1 MPRPILID
9 GPQDLQAHW
18 FEQVHTVGITA
29 GASAP
34 EVLVQSVIHGLKQ
47 YGAQMPEEL
56 AGRVENVSFSLPK
69 ELR

>member
-1 MPRPILID
+1 
-9 GPQDLQAHW
+9 
-18 FEQVHTVGITA
+18 
-29 GASAP
+29 

-47 YGAQMPEEL
+47 YGAQLPEEL